1 GAAGANIKSAGND
14 EAASSLQDEM
24 RETGAAGADIK
35 SAGNDEAASS
45 LQDEMRETGAAG
57 ADIKSTG
64 NDEAASSLQDEM
76 RETGAAESVM
86 GSTNGVSHEYPSSLQ
101 EDANES
107 SPQVGGNNTPS
118 PVSSSVKDKS
128 STSIESV
135 NKPKS
140 QTVNINQGGT
150 VQPSTSEIPLPNY
163 ARTEQRTIGEY
174 TRDKFRERINNS
186 PRIQSMKKSYHLS
199 KNTVQSLRNGK
210 DKSSGLMNKNNL
222 NSNSQQS
229 NLHDIG
235 SRDE

>member
-1 GAAGANIKSAGND
+1 Y
-14 EAASSLQDEM
+14 EM